1 MQTGATVLNA
11 AGNITRTIGSKIG
24 TSRGLQD
31 AKRQRAL
38 EKQERKKI
46 KLQQKTREAIQ
57 KGIRREATDKNKT
70 KKRLRRIQEN
80 QEKIEKD
87 YRRKS
92 IVKKE
97 GTFSVKYEI
106 GPKTLEIVKLLQQ
119 HNRYKGSKISIAGLK
134 GNAELFYKI
143 IKSPDLLQKYRTELA
158 ELVTSSDSSDD
169 FISDLID
176 ICLTYI
182 DSGETNINGIVT
194 SVQPTSSSN
203 HDTER
208 QSIEIEHEVKVMYQ
222 KTIIIRI
229 LKWGENIKL
238 KPVAININVEN
249 KNVLQKET

>member
-1 MQTGATVLNA
+1 M
-11 AGNITRTIGSKIG
+11 
-24 TSRGLQD
+24 
-31 AKRQRAL
+31 
-38 EKQERKKI
+38 
-46 KLQQKTREAIQ
+46 
-57 KGIRREATDKNKT
+57 
-70 KKRLRRIQEN
+70 
-80 QEKIEKD
+80 
-87 YRRKS
+87 
-92 IVKKE
+92 
-97 GTFSVKYEI
+97 
-106 GPKTLEIVKLLQQ
+106 
-119 HNRYKGSKISIAGLK
+119 K

-208 QSIEIEHEVKVMYQ
+208 QSIEIEQTRRHQ

-249 KNVLQKET
+249 KNVLQKRDVKVDVVYND